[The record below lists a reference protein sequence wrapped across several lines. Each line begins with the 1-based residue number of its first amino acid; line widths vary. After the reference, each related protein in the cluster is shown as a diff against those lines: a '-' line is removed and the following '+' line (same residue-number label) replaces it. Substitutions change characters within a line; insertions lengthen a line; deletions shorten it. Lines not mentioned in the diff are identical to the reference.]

1 MKTYKIYIIPA
12 ILIIVVGLGWWFFNT
27 YGEFEQP
34 EIKLSRDIQA
44 IGQRSTLD
52 ISFEDAKSGLRQT
65 IVSITQNDRTSVL
78 SSVNYSG
85 KTTNQKTIAVV
96 IDPIALKLHDGP
108 AVLTISAVDQAL
120 WKNTTSMNRV
130 ISIDVIPP
138 QVFLLTPTNHINPG
152 GACMVLYRTSKP
164 VITTGIM
171 VGDVPFPAY
180 PTSMSGKPCY
190 IAYFALPIDVAKT
203 GGNIKIFARDQGGN
217 ETLASVPRLILKK
230 KYRSD
235 KMSLSDN
242 FLQHKMPEFI
252 PLNPALRDKPPVEIF
267 TYVNTTLREDNFKA
281 IQAVC
286 RKSEAKQLWQDTFLR
301 MKDASPMALFGDRR
315 TYVYQGK
322 AVGESLHMG
331 VDLASLA
338 NAAIEAAN
346 SGTVVFTGPMGIY
359 GNTVI
364 IDHGYGL
371 FTLYAHLSNIKVGN
385 GQGVK
390 KGETIGNSGLSGLAG
405 GDHLHFSVIVGGQ
418 FVDPKEWWDP
428 HWIADNITKKMAVS
442 F

>member
-12 ILIIVVGLGWWFFNT
+12 IILLLAGLGWWFFNT
-27 YGEFEQP
+27 LGEWEEPQ
-34 EIKLSRDIQA
+34 IKLSHDIKA
-44 IGQRSTLD
+44 IGRRSPLD
-52 ISFEDAKSGLRQT
+52 ISFADGKSGLRQT
-65 IVSITQNDRTSVL
+65 TVSISQNDRTSVL
-78 SSVNYSG
+78 SSVNHTG
-85 KTTNQKTIAVV
+85 KTTNQKTISVV

-108 AVLTISAVDQAL
+108 AVLTITAVDQAL
-120 WKNTTSMNRV
+120 WKNTATISRV

-164 VITTGIM
+164 VISTGIK
-171 VGDVPFPAY
+171 VDDAPFSAY
-180 PTSMSGKPCY
+180 PISISGKPCY
-190 IAYFALPIDVAKT
+190 IAYFTLPLDVSKS
-203 GGNIKIFARDQGGN
+203 GGNIKIFAKDQGGN
-217 ETLASVPRLILKK
+217 ETLAAVPRLILKK

-235 KMSLSDN
+235 KMSLSDH
-242 FLQHKMPEFI
+242 FLHQKMPEFL
-252 PLNPALRDKPPVEIF
+252 PLNPALRDKPPIEIF
-267 TYVNTTLREDNFKA
+267 TYVNTTLREENFKT
-281 IQAVC
+281 IQAIC
-286 RKSEAKQLWQDTFLR
+286 SKSEAKQLWQDTFLR
-301 MKDASPMALFGDRR
+301 MKDASPMAQFGDKR

-322 AVGESLHMG
+322 VIGDSVHMG

-346 SGTVVFTGPMGIY
+346 HGTVVFTGPLGIY

-371 FTLYAHLSNIKVGN
+371 YTLYAHLSNIKVGN

-390 KGETIGNSGLSGLAG
+390 RGETIGSSGLTGLAG

-418 FVDPKEWWDP
+418 FVDPKEWWDA
-428 HWIADNITKKMAVS
+428 HWIADNVTKKMAVS